1 MTAMDPTHSLD
12 AVPLPVPTA
21 RGRRLGRVALVGS
34 VLVAAAL
41 GLSAYQLLAELD
53 PVSLTPFAG
62 TGGWFVLLVV
72 SLLGVA
78 GAFLLAVLAVFV
90 SRPRTI
96 AVLAL
101 CTSIVLPAAALAAG
115 TLVGVETLR
124 RNTTSDLADGGTAA
138 LSAFSGTLRSWG
150 VEPEPLLDV
159 LREP

>member
-1 MTAMDPTHSLD
+1 MSQETGRGCHHECPRGDGQKGLRHMHIAEGFLPSVHAVAWTA
-12 AVPLPVPTA
+12 
-21 RGRRLGRVALVGS
+21 
-34 VLVAAAL
+34 VAAPFVIHGAR
-41 GLSAYQLLAELD
+41 E
-53 PVSLTPFAG
+53 VIRTVRRTPEAG
-62 TGGWFVLLVV
+62 V
-72 SLLGVA
+72 LLGVA